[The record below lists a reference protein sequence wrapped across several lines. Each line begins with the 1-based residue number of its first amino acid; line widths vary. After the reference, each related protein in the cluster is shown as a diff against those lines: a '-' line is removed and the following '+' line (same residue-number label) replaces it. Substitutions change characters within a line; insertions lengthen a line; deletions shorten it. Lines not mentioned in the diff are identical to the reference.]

1 MNNEEK
7 IKKIKAEI
15 DLLYSQ
21 LEELETDNEI
31 EQDYPDEENEVN
43 STPHIQSDFD
53 NPNTLS
59 KRLKFPSFSFPQIP
73 NFRLILIVGLV
84 LLFLSP
90 VIKSLVEFGI
100 EEYRK
105 NTRDG
110 ARIEILNTVGY
121 KFEEFNI
128 AYQLYPFMIGD
139 GNIIKVYSDSIRN
152 RQDEILVPAQ
162 TQLKLDVREYGF
174 DKLEIGRTG
183 CQVYPETTSPTTL
196 WICFEQN
203 TKQLGVVLEKSPN
216 SLHLISL

>member
-7 IKKIKAEI
+7 IKKIKTEI
-15 DLLYSQ
+15 DLLYEQ
-21 LEELETDNEI
+21 LEELETDDEI
-31 EQDYPDEENEVN
+31 EEDNMDEVDKIIVKPLTESALINSNN
-43 STPHIQSDFD
+43 ST
-53 NPNTLS
+53 S
-59 KRLKFPSFSFPQIP
+59 KSKFPSFSFPKIP
-73 NFRLILIVGLV
+73 NYRLILIVGLI

-90 VIKSLVEFGI
+90 VIKSLIEFGI

-105 NTRDG
+105 GIRDG
-110 ARIEILNTVGY
+110 YRVEILNTVGY

-128 AYQLYPFMIGD
+128 AYQLYPFIIGD
-139 GNIIKVYSDSIRN
+139 ENVIKVYSDSIRN

-162 TQLKLDVREYGF
+162 TQLKLDVSEYGF

-183 CQVYPETTSPTTL
+183 CQVYPEATSSTNL